1 MEKKIIKTC
10 VLLIFIVILAC
21 VGIVGWVIYDTV
33 RTHTSQI
40 ELNKI
45 SQKEKEELIKLD
57 FLELTEYPSSLE
69 FLELRRESEIRETQ
83 YYIRFSIIKE
93 EANLYEIEKNNT
105 PTCLTILK
113 VDEDNEKNVYELQ
126 TNFAQNSIEEKW
138 SYLSKLIET
147 YKTTSS
153 GRKNETKNLNNI

>member
-69 FLELRRESEIRETQ
+69 FLQLRQESEVRETQ
-83 YYIRFSIIKE
+83 YYIEFSINKKE
-93 EANLYEIEKNNT
+93 VELYEIEKNRNRS
-105 PTCLTILK
+105 PNESILK
-113 VDEDNEKNVYELQ
+113 KYEDNEKNIYELQ

-138 SYLSKLIET
+138 SYLYKLMEK
-147 YKTTSS
+147 YK
-153 GRKNETKNLNNI
+153 NN